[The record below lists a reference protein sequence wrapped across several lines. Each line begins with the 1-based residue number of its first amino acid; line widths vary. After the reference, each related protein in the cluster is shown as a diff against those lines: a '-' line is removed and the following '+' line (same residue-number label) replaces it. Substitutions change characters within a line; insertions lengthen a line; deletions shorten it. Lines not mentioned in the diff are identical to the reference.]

1 MERTRKI
8 PESRSRAETLYKPEY
23 SKQIYG
29 IMLLGANE
37 ADVARI
43 FDVSKSTV
51 QRWCKDHV
59 EFAQEMQRGG
69 DLADAEVAK
78 ALHKKAVGFT
88 RKRKE
93 VVRSYKGTSKIVEVE
108 TYYPPDTPAMKFW
121 LTNRQK
127 DKWAETTKME
137 KTTTVNVNQGLDL
150 SKVSTEELKMA
161 ERLGMRKL
169 MKDIK
174 DKN

>member
-1 MERTRKI
+1 MERLKKK
-8 PESRSRAETLYKPEY
+8 PESKSRAQTLYRPEY
-23 SKQIYG
+23 AKQIYG
-29 IMLLGANE
+29 IMLLGATE
-37 ADVARI
+37 KDVARI
-43 FDVSKSTV
+43 FDVSQGTV

-59 EFAQEMQRGG
+59 EFAREMQRGG

-78 ALHKKAVGFT
+78 ALHRKAVGFT
-88 RKRKE
+88 QKHKE
-93 VVRSYKGTSKIVEVE
+93 VVRSYKGTSKVVDVEK
-108 TYYPPDTPAMKFW
+108 YFPPDTAAIKFY

-127 DKWAETTKME
+127 DKWTETTKME
-137 KTTTVNVNQGLDL
+137 KTTNINVNRGLDL
-150 SKVSTEELKMA
+150 SKVPTEELLMA